1 MANRTVSFRLPETLI
16 RAIETEAERTGRS
29 KTEVVI
35 EALTHQD
42 SPLDALPAITKPRS
56 QLERQIDTIRSQVED
71 IHSSPSLQIEQQLS
85 TLIEVVQDVAKR
97 VQAIEAHLD
106 SGS

>member
-42 SPLDALPAITKPRS
+42 SPLDALPTITKPRS
-56 QLERQIDTIRSQVED
+56 QLERQIDTMRSQIEHV
-71 IHSSPSLQIEQQLS
+71 SAPNVQVEQQLS
-85 TLIEVVQDVAKR
+85 TLISAVEDIAKR
-97 VQAIEAHLD
+97 LRVIESQLEPRK
-106 SGS
+106 

>member
-16 RAIETEAERTGRS
+16 RAIEAEAERTGRS

-35 EALTHQD
+35 EALTHED
-42 SPLDALPAITKPRS
+42 GPLNVLPAITKPRS

-71 IHSSPSLQIEQQLS
+71 ISAAPSGQIDHKLS
-85 TLIEVVQDVAKR
+85 ALLTATEKISQRLE
-97 VQAIEAHLD
+97 AIEARLD
-106 SGS
+106 

>member
-16 RAIETEAERTGRS
+16 RAIEAEAERTGRS

-71 IHSSPSLQIEQQLS
+71 IHGTSNIHVEQQLAI
-85 TLIEVVQDVAKR
+85 LIKAVEDVALR
-97 VQAIEAHLD
+97 VQSIESRLN
-106 SGS
+106 SP

>member
-35 EALTHQD
+35 EALTHED
-42 SPLDALPAITKPRS
+42 GPLNVLPAITKPRS
-56 QLERQIDTIRSQVED
+56 QLERQIDTIRSQVEE
-71 IHSSPSLQIEQQLS
+71 IHSAPAEQIDQKLS
-85 TLIEVVQDVAKR
+85 MVLATVEAIAQR
-97 VQAIEAHLD
+97 VEAIDARLD
-106 SGS
+106 

>member
-35 EALTHQD
+35 EALTHED
-42 SPLDALPAITKPRS
+42 SPLNVLPAITKPRS
-56 QLERQIDTIRSQVED
+56 QLERQIDTIRFQVEEMNAV
-71 IHSSPSLQIEQQLS
+71 PTTQIEQKLS
-85 TLIEVVQDVAKR
+85 TLLEAVEDMAKR
-97 VQAIEAHLD
+97 VQAIEARLE
-106 SGS
+106 

>member
-16 RAIETEAERTGRS
+16 RAIESEADRTGRS

-35 EALTHQD
+35 EALTHED
-42 SPLDALPAITKPRS
+42 GPLSVLPAITKPRS

-71 IHSSPSLQIEQQLS
+71 IGAVPIGQLDYKLTALLSAIEDIDQRL
-85 TLIEVVQDVAKR
+85 
-97 VQAIEAHLD
+97 QAIEARL
-106 SGS
+106 G